1 MIDFKKEYRDLL
13 EQAGSPGKL
22 ADLSFLHYTKNYIN
36 AQTSD
41 KINEVIA
48 GKIYTFFY
56 EGKPKEGFYIN
67 HRPILFVQEKRI
79 ENNKQVISGVD
90 LMLVPPRDRLNF
102 FTRLWVVYGKIIDQN
117 EKKKEVGMFK
127 SQMPLVCNTE
137 LLETL
142 FGGIKYKHSYKGYK
156 LEKIK
161 RFKEIPIEEWKH
173 TVYLNTKSLEG
184 ATLEEIYNSAK

>member
-1 MIDFKKEYRDLL
+1 MMDFKKEYKDLL
-13 EQAGSPGKL
+13 DQAGSPGKL
-22 ADLSFLHYTKNYIN
+22 AELSFLHYTKNYAN
-36 AQTSD
+36 AQASD
-41 KINEVIA
+41 RINEVIP

-56 EGKPKEGFYIN
+56 EGKPGEGSYIN
-67 HRPILFVQEKRI
+67 HRPILFVQEKKI
-79 ENNKQVISGVD
+79 QKEKQVISGVD

-102 FTRLWVVYGKIIDQN
+102 FIRLFVVYGKIINQN

-127 SQMPLVCNTE
+127 SQAPLVCNTD

-173 TVYLNTKSLEG
+173 VVYLNNKSLEG